1 MAEWALL
8 ILILAVVAST
18 YAVSRYFHETLHVV
32 AAWIVAALI
41 IAAGLVVYGMSK
53 GSEMK
58 KNWTD
63 HYYLDEQM

>member
-18 YAVSRYFHETLHVV
+18 YAVSRFLYETWQVV
-32 AAWIVAALI
+32 LAWVVAALI
-41 IAAGLVVYGMSK
+41 IAVGLVVYGMSK

-63 HYYLDEQM
+63 HYYLDEQL